1 MSESRVS
8 SVIQEW
14 AYPGQAHPQTHTPA
28 PSSHEGSSNQLPQ
41 IDMIPYGPSQGLV
54 RGGADDRVAEQ
65 MMALSYQ
72 PYTSSCL
79 RTPNGG
85 GPHQQQHHSS
95 SQQVKIPRLPSE
107 SPLALLR
114 YRPHADFLV
123 FPTSRTSP
131 CSFFRP

>member
-14 AYPGQAHPQTHTPA
+14 AYPGHTQPQTHTPA

-41 IDMIPYGPSQGLV
+41 IDMIAYSHSQGLV

-65 MMALSYQ
+65 MMAMSYQ

-79 RTPNGG
+79 RTPSGG
-85 GPHQQQHHSS
+85 GSHQQQNHSS
-95 SQQVKIPRLPSE
+95 AQQVTPPPAFICCGSQKAPW
-107 SPLALLR
+107 
-114 YRPHADFLV
+114 
-123 FPTSRTSP
+123 P
-131 CSFFRP
+131 C